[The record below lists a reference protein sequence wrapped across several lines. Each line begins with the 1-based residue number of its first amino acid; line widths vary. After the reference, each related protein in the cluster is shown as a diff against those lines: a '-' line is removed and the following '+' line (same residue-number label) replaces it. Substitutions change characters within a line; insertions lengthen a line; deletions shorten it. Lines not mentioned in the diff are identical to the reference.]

1 MICFLCEVPHSDIGW
16 VWRGIKATAHSFL
29 FRHTHHTKGRS
40 EQFAS
45 FEVPLPNPH
54 FIFASTRPDSTRL
67 NSTHIPMLAS
77 ASRSRSTLVAAV
89 ASCRT
94 MRAQP
99 CTGTTTTR
107 ISARLFTT
115 QPPTSES
122 TTEQKNLPLSPYG
135 GRFGVL
141 EQPMS
146 TKSLALNQANSK
158 RSPFSKAKEGV
169 KSKMHDWT
177 DEKRNL
183 EKRKEL

>member
-1 MICFLCEVPHSDIGW
+1 MGLERYQSHSTLFLIQARTPHEKKDPNN
-16 VWRGIKATAHSFL
+16 L
-29 FRHTHHTKGRS
+29 
-40 EQFAS
+40 
-45 FEVPLPNPH
+45 PLLKCLCPIPH

-99 CTGTTTTR
+99 CTGTTATR